1 MSKNDPLGQAILD
14 FSQHGKAKDII
25 VASDLCDD
33 DVIPVD
39 YLFRSYSEMP
49 KMEQVALAH
58 CKGKILDVGSGSG
71 IHANYLKDQ
80 GKDVSCIDISP
91 AAIEYAKTLG
101 LDARQ
106 RNFFDLSGESYD
118 TLLFMMNGIGIA
130 GTLANLDK
138 TLIHAKTLLN
148 PGGQLLCDST
158 DIKYLYEDED
168 GGMWVD
174 LNTEYYGNFRFQMK
188 YGEHESEWFDWLYV
202 DSESLEK
209 SATKCGFHFE
219 ILVEEETQFLAKL
232 TLIV

>member
-14 FSQHGKAKDII
+14 FAKHGKAKDIV

-33 DVIPVD
+33 DIIPVD
-39 YLFRSYSEMP
+39 YLFRSYADMP

-58 CKGKILDVGSGSG
+58 CEGKILDVGSGSG
-71 IHANYLKDQ
+71 IHANYLKEL
-80 GKDVSCIDISP
+80 GKEISCIDISQK
-91 AAIEYAKTLG
+91 ATEYAKSLG
-101 LDARQ
+101 LEARTL
-106 RNFFDLSGESYD
+106 NFFDLKDESYD

-138 TLIHAKTLLN
+138 TLIHAKSLLN
-148 PGGQLLCDST
+148 PGGQILCDST

-188 YGEHESEWFDWLYV
+188 YEEHETPWFDWLYV
-202 DSESLEK
+202 DAESLAA
-209 SATKCGFHFE
+209 SAKKCGFSCE

-232 TLIV
+232 TLIA